1 MKIKNLFNGAKKQ
14 MKKIVPIA
22 IIAVLVIIIGG
33 FFVFKKV
40 SDDKKNEAK
49 NPIAQEKIETEGDK
63 EEGEKSSGIIDELAK
78 IKDGKKMKCV
88 YTIKMGED
96 EFQSE
101 SYVQGDKY
109 KSISVMDALEEKK
122 TYVIFDGENQY
133 SWTDG
138 AVEGFKMNADC
149 MEDTAEELEDAV
161 DVPETAEL
169 GDLFENAVD
178 VKCNPVEEIDFTVPS
193 NITFVD
199 QCEML
204 KNQMKQIEEL
214 KGGLP
219 AGFTLPT
226 TEE

>member
-1 MKIKNLFNGAKKQ
+1 
-14 MKKIVPIA
+14 MKKIAPIA
-22 IIAVLVIIIGG
+22 IIVALIIIVGG

-49 NPIAQEKIETEGDK
+49 NSVVQEKIETEGDK
-63 EEGEKSSGIIDELAK
+63 EEGENSSGIIDELAK

-101 SYVQGDKY
+101 SYVQGEKY

-122 TYVIFDGENQY
+122 TYAIFDGENQY

-138 AVEGFKMNADC
+138 ATEGFKMSVDC
-149 MEDTAEELEDAV
+149 MKDATKKMEGTI
-161 DVPETAEL
+161 DMPEAGETAEL

-214 KGGLP
+214 KGTMP
-219 AGFTLPT
+219 AGFNLPT